1 MAYKVL
7 YIEDEDSGSI
17 VANLEKNGD
26 FKVEAWNPDSIEELG
41 EKIKGKDM
49 LIMDF
54 RLTNSKTIVDGPA
67 FAQALRTR
75 NSTIHRNIPIFL
87 FSVEDYITD
96 YYKDYTSQDLFD
108 FSVPKGEYLL
118 HSDKYNDRIISVINA
133 YKCIIKSKN
142 DLRLILD
149 IDNEFKNENLDY
161 RIDFSL
167 SKKLFA
173 EDVYAFSSFI
183 HHNII
188 RSVGVL
194 IGPDILSARLG
205 VSKDSIDWPEL
216 LKQLDSKKYTGI
228 FSTVYDRW
236 WSESISEWFKGLDE
250 RKRSLRRLTAE
261 ERVASLKQITG
272 LQNLIP
278 VPKIQKANYS
288 AISSKFWTICK
299 ETKKPIDYIDGYELY
314 DRDLF
319 VWQEPEYI
327 SFLGKSSKRY
337 AKYIKPSDQKKI
349 TALET
354 KLKEDVGIR

>member
-1 MAYKVL
+1 MAYKLL
-7 YIEDEDSGSI
+7 YIEDEDSSSI

-26 FKVEAWNPDSIEELG
+26 FIVKTWSPDSLEELG
-41 EKIKGKDM
+41 VKIKGMD
-49 LIMDF
+49 LLVMDF
-54 RLTNSKTIVDGPA
+54 RLTHSKTIVDGPA
-67 FAQALRTR
+67 FAQALRTN
-75 NSTIHRNIPIFL
+75 NSSIHVNIPMIL
-87 FSVEDYITD
+87 FSVENNITD

-118 HSDKYNDRIISVINA
+118 HSDKYNDRIISVIDA
-133 YKCIIKSKN
+133 YKSITQSKN
-142 DLRLILD
+142 DLKLILD
-149 IDNEFKNENLDY
+149 IKEDFKNDNLDY
-161 RIDFSL
+161 RIEFSL

-194 IGPDILSARLG
+194 IGPDVLSARLG
-205 VSKDSIDWPEL
+205 VSQDSSDWSEL
-216 LKQLDSKKYTGI
+216 LKQLGSKKYTGI
-228 FSTVYDRW
+228 FSAVYDRW
-236 WSESISEWFKGLDE
+236 WSESISEWFKDLDE

-261 ERVASLKQITG
+261 DRVASIKQITG
-272 LQNLIP
+272 LQNLMPIE
-278 VPKIQKANYS
+278 KIQKANYS
-288 AISSKFWTICK
+288 AISSKYWTICK

-349 TALET
+349 SALET
-354 KLKEDVGIR
+354 KLKEDVGTR

>member
-7 YIEDEDSGSI
+7 YIEDEDPRSI
-17 VANLEKNGD
+17 KSNLEKDKD
-26 FKVEAWNPDSIEELG
+26 FIVKTWSPDSLENLG
-41 EKIKGKDM
+41 NEIKGMDL

-67 FAQALRTR
+67 FAQALRTKK
-75 NSTIHRNIPIFL
+75 SDIHMNIPMIL
-87 FSVEDYITD
+87 FSVEENITD

-108 FSVPKGEYLL
+108 FSVPKREYLL
-118 HSDKYNDRIISVINA
+118 HSNKYNNRIKAVIDA
-133 YKCIIKSKN
+133 YALITKSKN
-142 DLRLILD
+142 NLNLILD
-149 IDNEFKNENLDY
+149 IKEAFKNENLDY
-161 RIDFSL
+161 RIEFSL

-183 HHNII
+183 FHNII

-205 VSKDSIDWPEL
+205 VSKDSGEWAEL
-216 LKQLDSKKYTGI
+216 LEQLDSKKYTGV

-236 WSESISEWFKGLDE
+236 WAESINEWFKSLDE
-250 RKRSLRRLTAE
+250 RKRSLRRLSAVD
-261 ERVASLKQITG
+261 RVASIKQFTG

-278 VPKIQKANYS
+278 ITKIQKANYS
-288 AISSKFWTICK
+288 AVSSKFWTICK

-327 SFLGKSSKRY
+327 SFLGKSSKYY

-349 TALET
+349 VALET
-354 KLKEDVGIR
+354 KLKEDVGFR